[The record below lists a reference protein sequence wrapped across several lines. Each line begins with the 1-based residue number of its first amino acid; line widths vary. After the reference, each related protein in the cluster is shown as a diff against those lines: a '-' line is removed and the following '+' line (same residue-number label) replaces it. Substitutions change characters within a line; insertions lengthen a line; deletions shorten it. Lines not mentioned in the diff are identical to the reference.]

1 MSHTHYLKSS
11 LSILVLAASIG
22 LATACATS
30 PVLQTPASAYPEP
43 KATAAS
49 PAYPSYPAAQQ
60 TPAGAQIANPASV
73 YCEAH
78 DGKSQIRTAA
88 DGSQSGA
95 CVFPDGSE
103 CEEWAYYRQQCA
115 PGTPAAPAQPAGAQ
129 LTPAALTAT
138 QAQVVES
145 ARAALAA
152 KLKVD
157 GGKIDLMG
165 VTAHDWPDACL
176 GLAGPGEVCATVITP
191 GYQVALSSAGKQYV
205 YRTDTTGSQVKEDTA
220 GLIVTP
226 GGA

>member
-1 MSHTHYLKSS
+1 MSHTHHLKSS
-11 LSILVLAASIG
+11 LSIMAVAASIG
-22 LATACATS
+22 LVTACAPAPAS
-30 PVLQTPASAYPEP
+30 QTPASAYPEP
-43 KATAAS
+43 KATAVS

-78 DGKSQIRTAA
+78 GGKSQIRTAA

-95 CVFPDGSE
+95 CVFPDGTE

-115 PGTPAAPAQPAGAQ
+115 PGTPASPAQPDGTQ

-152 KLKVD
+152 KLNVEA
-157 GGKIDLMG
+157 GTIAFVS

-191 GYQVALSSAGKQYV
+191 GYQVTLSSAGKRYV
-205 YRTDTTGSQVKEDTA
+205 YRTDATGSQVKEDKT
-220 GLIVTP
+220 GLIATP